1 MKQKDTH
8 RLSLIAQLS
17 NKPMVVAHR
26 GLSGKAP
33 ENTIAAFARALDAG
47 VSMIEFDVQITR
59 DGRIVVIHD
68 NTVNRTTDGTGNVSD
83 YTLGELKKLDA
94 GAWFDKKFTGE
105 RIPTL
110 EEALELISP
119 KAWINIEIKSTR
131 VIRKSDT
138 NITDSTL
145 DIVREMGLLDR
156 VLFSSFNHRLMRY
169 LKEKEPSVHTG
180 VIFHPFLHYGRMPSS
195 LARPAGAE
203 VFVCS
208 KREVT
213 RRRIADAEKNN
224 IIIGV
229 YGLQNQRDIEDML
242 SLGIHVLVSDYPD
255 IILQGLKQLDIHR
268 AS

>member
-1 MKQKDTH
+1 MKEKDTH
-8 RLSLIAQLS
+8 RISLMTQLS
-17 NKPMVVAHR
+17 NKRMVVAHR
-26 GLSGKAP
+26 GFSGKAP
-33 ENTIAAFARALDAG
+33 ENTIAAFTQALDAG
-47 VSMIEFDVQITR
+47 VSMIELDVQMSK

-68 NTVNRTTDGTGNVSD
+68 NTVDRTTNGKGDVSAH
-83 YTLGELKKLDA
+83 TLEELKQLDA
-94 GAWFDKKFTGE
+94 GGWFDIKYTGE

-110 EEALELISP
+110 EEALELISS

-138 NITDSTL
+138 KITDATL
-145 DIVREMGLLDR
+145 EIVKNMGLLDN
-156 VLFSSFNHRLMRY
+156 VLFSSFNHKLMRY

-180 VIFHPFLHYGRMPSS
+180 VIFHPFLHFGRMPSS

-213 RRRIADAEKNN
+213 QRRIADAKKNN

-229 YGLQNQRDIEDML
+229 YGLENQQDIEDML

-255 IILQGLKQLDIHR
+255 MILQGLKQLDIHR

>member
-1 MKQKDTH
+1 VKQKETH
-8 RLSLIAQLS
+8 RISLLTQLS

-26 GLSGKAP
+26 GFSGKAP
-33 ENTIAAFARALDAG
+33 ENTIAAFTRALDTG
-47 VSMIEFDVQITR
+47 VSMIELDVQITK

-68 NTVNRTTDGTGNVSD
+68 NTVDRTTDGRGNVSD

-94 GAWFDKKFTGE
+94 GAWFDNKYTGE

-131 VIRKSDT
+131 IIRKSDT
-138 NITDSTL
+138 KITDATL
-145 DIVREMGLLDR
+145 ETVREMGLLDN
-156 VLFSSFNHRLMRY
+156 VIFSSFNHKLMKY
-169 LKEKEPSVHTG
+169 LKANEPSAHTG
-180 VIFHPFLHYGRMPSS
+180 VIFHPVLHFGRMPSS
-195 LARPAGAE
+195 LANPAGAE

-213 RRRIADAEKNN
+213 RKRIADAEKHN

-229 YGLQNQRDIEDML
+229 YGLENRQDIEDML

-255 IILQGLKQLDIHR
+255 MILQALAQCDSHR